1 MATSNR
7 RLVWRLVHSFT
18 LKLALLALILL
29 SVPLILYWRFVRAE
43 EEQLALIGNAVVQ
56 TNHMLAAMLRPH
68 FENFASEPAGALQEA
83 LAGATVGH
91 TRVKILVRL
100 KGTARDDF
108 IYVASMP
115 SLPRGYLAAERADLL
130 RSGIFDHLA
139 PSCDGSENL
148 NYRFVNP
155 AGGEEVLTA
164 ATPVHVGGDCWIV
177 ITSENAAS
185 LARTPIGRP
194 FWETRSLL
202 VAIVIYAISAVLV
215 LWLFIHLWLNLRR
228 FRMAARRIRLRDNR
242 AVSFRQSNTIPEL
255 SGVTE
260 DFDSLVEA
268 LVASQSRIKQAAE
281 ESSHALKAPLAV
293 IAQAIE
299 PIRRAV
305 PPGSTAAV
313 RGIHLIERS
322 VAKLDTLVSV
332 HRDLEDAGA
341 DFVYPVRQPMDISVF
356 LGQMLASYET
366 VLAEQG
372 KCLSAAI
379 SPRVMAY
386 ANEDAL
392 EPVVENLLENAASFT
407 QRGGVVEVQLH
418 MEGDVACLRVLDR
431 GPGVPPGQLGHVFE
445 RGFSFRPDGY
455 EEDAGGISVAH
466 QGLGLWIVKRNIEGL
481 GGSVTARNRPRG
493 GFEVIV
499 QLPAED

>member
-1 MATSNR
+1 MAASNR

-29 SVPLILYWRFVRAE
+29 SVPLILYWRFTEAE

-56 TNHMLAAMLRPH
+56 TNHMLAAMLRSH
-68 FENFASEPAGALQEA
+68 FENFASEPVGAMQEA
-83 LAGATVGH
+83 LASATVGH

-115 SLPRGYLAAERADLL
+115 ALPRGYLAAERADLMK
-130 RSGIFDHLA
+130 SGIFKNLA

-164 ATPVHVGGDCWIV
+164 MTPVHAGGNCWIV

-185 LARTPIGRP
+185 LARSPIGRP
-194 FWETRSLL
+194 IWQTPSLL
-202 VAIVIYAISAVLV
+202 AAGIIYVISAALV
-215 LWLFIHLWLNLRR
+215 VWLFIHLWLNLRR

-242 AVSFRQSNTIPEL
+242 AVSFRNSNTIPEL
-255 SGVTE
+255 AGVTE

-268 LVASQSRIKQAAE
+268 LVASQDRIKQAAE

-299 PIRRAV
+299 PIRRAI
-305 PPGSTAAV
+305 PAGGTAAI
-313 RGIHLIERS
+313 RSIHLIERS

-332 HRDLEDAGA
+332 HRDLEDSGA
-341 DFVYPVRQPMDISVF
+341 DFVYPVRQPMDISAF
-356 LGQMLASYET
+356 LSHMLASYET

-372 KCLSAAI
+372 KCLSSAI
-379 SPRVMAY
+379 APRVMAY

-392 EPVVENLLENAASFT
+392 EPVIENLLENAASFT
-407 QRGGVVEVQLH
+407 PPGSAIEVQLH

-431 GPGVPPGQLGHVFE
+431 GPGVSPGKLGHIFE
-445 RGFSFRPDGY
+445 RGFSSRPDGR
-455 EEDAGGISVAH
+455 EEDNGGVSLAH

-481 GGSVTARNRPRG
+481 GGTVTARNRSRG

-499 QLPAED
+499 QLPVED